1 MNGYWRQLLLA
12 AVVAGAA
19 GFAGVWMGARQLAPQ
34 LQASSTLPNVVDELR
49 AHGLQG
55 LTAAQVQQ
63 LSAIGDQYRATR
75 TRFRHSI
82 TASNFELGSS
92 LAEETRLGPKT
103 QAAIDRVK
111 STVGDMQQAAVE
123 YTLALRAV
131 LTPEQQQVFD
141 DKVVE
146 ALMTDP
152 GPR

>member
-1 MNGYWRQLLLA
+1 MSDYWRQLLLA

-19 GFAGVWMGARQLAPQ
+19 GFAGVWMGARHLAPQ

-55 LTAAQVQQ
+55 LTTAQARQ
-63 LSAIGDQYRATR
+63 LSAISDQYRTTR
-75 TRFRHSI
+75 TQFRHSI
-82 TASNFELGSS
+82 TAANFELGNS

-111 STVGDMQQAAVE
+111 STVGDMQQSAVE

-146 ALMTDP
+146 ALMTNPDP
-152 GPR
+152 R